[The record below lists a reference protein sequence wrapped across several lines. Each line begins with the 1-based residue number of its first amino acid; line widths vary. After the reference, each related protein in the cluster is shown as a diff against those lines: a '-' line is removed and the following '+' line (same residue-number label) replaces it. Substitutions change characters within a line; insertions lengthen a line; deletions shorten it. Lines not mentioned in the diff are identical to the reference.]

1 MKIHLTII
9 FLLTSICS
17 WGQGR
22 HFKDLN
28 DFTNWMTN
36 YYKHPEPQYLFDA
49 FKYGSS
55 SQEIANSGSR
65 SNLAAFFASS
75 LRGDTT
81 QQFLFFSQL
90 KETTNE
96 DFIYGFGLTLWLI
109 HTDHSSA
116 LLQRFLN
123 LNQIKKY
130 QKEFELITNA
140 KYPDIWADP
149 IIGAAQLD
157 ILWADFFAT
166 GNDKSIL
173 KIISVLKDVNSSD
186 HNSKIIA
193 GSAKWSLTS
202 NAIRHDK
209 VLSICQNQKDN
220 ADKELMTVLDEIVK
234 TAKKQRGG

>member
-1 MKIHLTII
+1 MKRQLTII
-9 FLLTSICS
+9 LLLISICS

-22 HFKDLN
+22 QFKDLN
-28 DFTNWMTN
+28 DFTDWMTN

-55 SQEIANSGSR
+55 SKEIANSGSR

-75 LRGDTT
+75 LRNDTT
-81 QQFLFFSQL
+81 QQSFFFSQL

-109 HTDHSSA
+109 HTEHSSR
-116 LLQRFLN
+116 LLQNFLN
-123 LNQIKKY
+123 QNQINKY
-130 QKEFELITNA
+130 QKEFEIITNA

-157 ILWADFFAT
+157 LLWADFFAT
-166 GNDKSIL
+166 GNEKSVMR
-173 KIISVLKDVNSSD
+173 IISVLKDLNSSD
-186 HNSKIIA
+186 YNVKMIA

-209 VLSICQNQKDN
+209 VLSICKNQKDN
-220 ADKELMTVLDEIVK
+220 SDNELKRALDEIIK
-234 TAKKQRGG
+234 TATKERGG